1 MEKIRDIL
9 TLPHLASRDYKNF
22 DFEGI
27 DIRMYRA
34 NPPGPRIETAY
45 QVWAVSEALD
55 FEGSAD
61 LLMQG
66 LANTLRAARGEE
78 LLLMPDSGDDFV
90 VFERIKDPE
99 RLAIRVLQMY
109 EEMLQ
114 ENPDIARPEPWVRQS
129 IDELRNLGFAEPS
142 L

>member
-1 MEKIRDIL
+1 MIGDIL
-9 TLPHLASRDYKNF
+9 TLPHLASLDYKKC
-22 DFEGI
+22 DFEGV
-27 DIRMYRA
+27 DITMYRA
-34 NPPGPRIETAY
+34 NPSRGPWIGTAH
-45 QVWAVSEALD
+45 QVWAVSDALD

-61 LLMQG
+61 LLING
-66 LANTLRAARGEE
+66 LANTLRAARSEE
-78 LLLMPDSGDDFV
+78 LLPMPDDDFL
-90 VFERIKDPE
+90 VFEKIKNPE
-99 RLAIRVLQMY
+99 GLATYVLQMY